1 MTPVIDCKVTN
12 VKKSAKFHHSRWRF
26 HCVQFEATAWTEIFP
41 FLTTAIKEVSSIP
54 SFRAWETHPQF
65 SLLWVPNKENLR
77 VTVILFGRMAS
88 AVTVHNFTAQIS
100 PVWLTLAFSLVEMRL
115 YDVNFIFTSGLMQ
128 FVFQPIFQA
137 KIEIVGNLV
146 STTELKT

>member
-1 MTPVIDCKVTN
+1 
-12 VKKSAKFHHSRWRF
+12 
-26 HCVQFEATAWTEIFP
+26 
-41 FLTTAIKEVSSIP
+41 
-54 SFRAWETHPQF
+54 
-65 SLLWVPNKENLR
+65 
-77 VTVILFGRMAS
+77 MAS

-146 STTELKT
+146 LTTELKT